1 MPIDQEFGL
10 EILEDGIGPNIWFE
24 VVVLG
29 STGANEVVQLS
40 GALRSDVGKL
50 IPIVIQAEKFIARK
64 GAGKAS
70 DVHTV
75 VFLETLAERIERCL
89 LDGTLVENIVSDW
102 TTQAEALLQLLRQRR
117 KRMSV
122 VSASAA
128 ISHPEQLTALL
139 GDRLGLSLFM
149 RRGLGLCPGP
159 TPNVL
164 SRLSEAVAVM
174 ASARLRDV
182 VSELAASALMG
193 VELPVLDPS
202 TLMANLSAARAEW
215 VHQSGDI
222 DTEAARAKLAAAQV
236 ALLQQEIQQSDQGDS
251 QILNSVWLK
260 LSELLRHYE
269 PQSGELAAQKTAI
282 LKQIGYPTSSSRMT
296 VTLTEYIEDALKNI
310 RMLEK
315 RLAASNAAGERRKAS
330 NAALQ
335 AEIGGLLSD
344 IEIRT
349 AEAASLRSKVAAL
362 EVLLRSAMSSAQQYK
377 NMLADTEDALSLSK
391 TEIAER
397 NLMIGE
403 LEAHRG
409 ALLQSTSWKITAPIR
424 AVKFAITREKD

>member
-24 VVVLG
+24 VVVWG

-50 IPIVIQAEKFIARK
+50 IPIVIQAEKFFARK
-64 GAGKAS
+64 GVGKAS
-70 DVHTV
+70 DIHTV

-89 LDGTLVENIVSDW
+89 LDGTLVEKIVSDW
-102 TTQAEALLQLLRQRR
+102 TTQAEALLQILRQRR

-149 RRGLGLCPGP
+149 RRGLGLCPVP

-193 VELPVLDPS
+193 VELPILDPS
-202 TLMANLSAARAEW
+202 TLMANLSAARTEW

-222 DTEAARAKLAAAQV
+222 DTEAARAKLGAAQV
-236 ALLQQEIQQSDQGDS
+236 ALLQQEIQQSDQSDS
-251 QILNSVWLK
+251 HILNSVLRK
-260 LSELLRHYE
+260 LSELLLHYE

-282 LKQIGYPTSSSRMT
+282 LKQIGHPTSSSRMI
-296 VTLTEYIEDALKNI
+296 VTLTDYIEDALKNI

-315 RLAASNAAGERRKAS
+315 RLAASNAEGESRKAS

-344 IEIRT
+344 VEIRT

-377 NMLADTEDALSLSK
+377 NMLADTEGALSLSK

-397 NLMIGE
+397 NLMIEE